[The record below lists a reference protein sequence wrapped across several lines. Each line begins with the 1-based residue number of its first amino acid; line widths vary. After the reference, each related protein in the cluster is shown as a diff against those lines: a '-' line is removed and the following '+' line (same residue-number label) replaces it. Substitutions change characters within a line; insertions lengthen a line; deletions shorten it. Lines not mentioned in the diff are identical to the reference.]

1 MSASSPSIIRLDHV
15 EKHYRHQQVLRD
27 VNLDVVKGEVVV
39 VIGRSGSGKSTM
51 LYCINHLEDITDG
64 TIYIEGKPAYRYKVD
79 GRWVRDSPKRV
90 SELRADVGMVF
101 QSFNLFSHM
110 NALENV
116 IEAPIHV
123 RNLSRSEAQD
133 RAEILLRK
141 VGLGHRLDHYPD
153 ELSGGEQQRVAIA
166 RALAME
172 PRAMLF
178 DEVTSALDP
187 EMVGDVL
194 AVMKQLAAEGMTMMV
209 VTHEMRFAA
218 EVADRVVY
226 IDHGTI
232 GEEGPP
238 AILKD
243 PQTESLRSFLGA
255 VLRG

>member
-1 MSASSPSIIRLDHV
+1 MNANAASIIRLEHV
-15 EKHYRHQQVLRD
+15 DKSFRHQQVLKD
-27 VNLDVVKGEVVV
+27 INLDVVKGEVVV

-64 TIYIEGKPAYRYKVD
+64 TIYIEDKPAYRYKVD
-79 GRWVRDSPKRV
+79 GRWVRDSAKRV
-90 SELRADVGMVF
+90 SELRAEVGMVF

-116 IEAPIHV
+116 VEAPIHV
-123 RNLSRSEAQD
+123 RSLSRAEAQE

-172 PRAMLF
+172 PRALLF

-194 AVMKQLAAEGMTMMV
+194 AVMKQLASEGMTMMV

-218 EVADRVVY
+218 EVADRIVY
-226 IDHGTI
+226 IDGGTI
-232 GEEGPP
+232 VEQGSP

-243 PQTESLRSFLGA
+243 PQTESLRLFLRA

>member
-1 MSASSPSIIRLDHV
+1 MNANPPSIIRLEHV
-15 EKHYRHQQVLRD
+15 DKCFGHQQVLKD
-27 VNLDVVKGEVVV
+27 INLDVVKGEVVV

-51 LYCINHLEDITDG
+51 LYCINHLEEITDG
-64 TIYIEGKPAYRYKVD
+64 TIYIEEKPAYRYKVD
-79 GRWVRDSPKRV
+79 GRWVRDSQKRV
-90 SELRADVGMVF
+90 SELRAEIGMVF

-110 NALENV
+110 NAIENV

-123 RNLSRSEAQD
+123 RALSRAEAQE
-133 RAEILLRK
+133 RAEILLDK
-141 VGLGHRLDHYPD
+141 VGLGHRMDHYPD

-187 EMVGDVL
+187 EMVGEVL
-194 AVMKQLAAEGMTMMV
+194 AVMKQLASEGMTMIA

-226 IDHGTI
+226 IDGGTI
-232 GEEGPP
+232 VEQGSP
-238 AILKD
+238 AILKN
-243 PQTESLRSFLGA
+243 PQTESLRQFLRA
-255 VLRG
+255 VLQG

>member
-1 MSASSPSIIRLDHV
+1 MNAHPPSIIRLEHV
-15 EKHYRHQQVLRD
+15 DKYFGHQQVLKD
-27 VNLDVVKGEVVV
+27 INLDVVKGEVVV

-51 LYCINHLEDITDG
+51 LYCINHLEEITGG
-64 TIYIEGKPAYRYKVD
+64 TIYIEEKPAYRYKVD
-79 GRWVRDSPKRV
+79 GRWVRDNQKRV
-90 SELRADVGMVF
+90 SELRAEVGMVF

-110 NALENV
+110 NAIENV

-123 RNLSRSEAQD
+123 RALSRAEAQE
-133 RAEILLRK
+133 RAELLLHK
-141 VGLGHRLDHYPD
+141 VGLGHRMDHYPD

-187 EMVGDVL
+187 EMVGEVL
-194 AVMKQLAAEGMTMMV
+194 AVMKQLASEGMTMIA

-226 IDHGTI
+226 IDGGTI
-232 GEEGPP
+232 VEQGSP
-238 AILKD
+238 AILKN
-243 PQTESLRSFLGA
+243 PQTESLRQFLRA
-255 VLRG
+255 VLQG

>member
-1 MSASSPSIIRLDHV
+1 MNANPPSIIRLEQVD
-15 EKHYRHQQVLRD
+15 KYFRHQQVLKD
-27 VNLDVVKGEVVV
+27 INLDVVKGEVVV

-64 TIYIEGKPAYRYKVD
+64 TIYIEEKPAYRYKVD

-116 IEAPIHV
+116 VEAPIHV
-123 RNLSRSEAQD
+123 RDLSRAEAQE

-194 AVMKQLAAEGMTMMV
+194 AVMKQLASEGMTMMV

-226 IDHGTI
+226 IDGGMI
-232 GEEGPP
+232 VEQGSP
-238 AILKD
+238 AILKN
-243 PQTESLRSFLGA
+243 PQTESLRQFLRA
-255 VLRG
+255 VLQG